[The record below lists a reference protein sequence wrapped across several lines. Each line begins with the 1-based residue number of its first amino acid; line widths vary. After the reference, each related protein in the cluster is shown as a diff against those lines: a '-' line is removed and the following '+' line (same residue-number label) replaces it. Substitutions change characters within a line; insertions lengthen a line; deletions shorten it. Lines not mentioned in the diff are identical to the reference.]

1 MTFIFEPITVAL
13 PFAEFCLIC
22 LNKYSPVLATDP
34 AIAKP
39 KPSKICF
46 FPSSI
51 TFFGID
57 IVFECTGKFN
67 SKEQSSKHLTAGAKR
82 VLVSAPCKNAD
93 QTVVYGINHKNISK
107 KDKII
112 SVASCT
118 TNCLAPLAYVMDK
131 NFTIQNGYMTTIHSY
146 TTDQRLL
153 DNSHKDLRRARSGPN
168 NMVPTSTGAAKAL
181 ELILPKLK
189 NKIDGISIRVP
200 TPNVSL
206 VQLSF
211 VAKKTINEKL
221 INNAL
226 TKASNTYLKNIL
238 GVTDQLCAPYAISV

>member
-1 MTFIFEPITVAL
+1 M
-13 PFAEFCLIC
+13 
-22 LNKYSPVLATDP
+22 
-34 AIAKP
+34 
-39 KPSKICF
+39 
-46 FPSSI
+46 
-51 TFFGID
+51 
-57 IVFECTGKFN
+57 
-67 SKEQSSKHLTAGAKR
+67 AGAKR

-238 GVTDQLCAPYAISV
+238 GVTDQPLVSSDFNHDKRSSVIDTLLTKVIDKKFATVFAWYDNEWGFSNRMVDLALFLKK